1 MVNIPTLRQRKSRH
15 IHADERKCMN
25 GGSVNDNS
33 MVNMLGDVLL

>member
-15 IHADERKCMN
+15 IHADEWKCMN